1 MNEQPSAYTAARPG
15 DPTPALVPAAELR
28 VAVVSDAL
36 KDRNGVDTYYRDLV
50 THLQR
55 HVADIR
61 YMTPNPEDG
70 DLYTRFRFP
79 LPGDATQQV
88 VFPNATS
95 LYAELKAL
103 RPHVIVAATNGPFGM
118 LALYAARRLDARL
131 VAGFHTLIEDL
142 CNMYWGR
149 VLGGVTRGYMEFQ
162 NWLLFKYAA
171 QVVVNSKRMIQ
182 SANKLSSTPVSL
194 MGTPMDELFLNKPLQ
209 KPSPSLRRIL
219 YAGRLAPEKNIEAL
233 IDCARK
239 QTHLKFTI
247 AGDGP
252 LRRDVEAHSA
262 SLPNLDFVGHLP
274 RHRVVNIID
283 EHDLLVLPS
292 HLEAFGT
299 IALEAMVRKR
309 LVLVSSHCGIL
320 SWESLVRGL
329 YRYPPEESLCQAV
342 TRIEALDPAE
352 RAATCE
358 LARRTALEV
367 HENAISGWLGLFARL
382 ARGHCARHTPR
393 SGLHPRCDAG
403 HPGPLPAP
411 ARLPGP
417 GGGESGHAAGRAGS
431 GMVRCR
437 YRHAEVSAGIRTGTG
452 GTRLAA

>member
-1 MNEQPSAYTAARPG
+1 MNEQPSVSTAANTSASQAAIP
-15 DPTPALVPAAELR
+15 LSAAELR

-50 THLQR
+50 THLRR

-61 YMTPNPEDG
+61 YMSPNPEDG
-70 DLYTRFRFP
+70 ELYTRFRFP

-88 VFPNATS
+88 VFPHATS

-118 LALYAARRLDARL
+118 LALYAARRLDAQL

-162 NWLLFKYAA
+162 NWLLFRYSAR
-171 QVVVNSKRMIQ
+171 VVVNSQSMIE
-182 SANKLSSTPVSL
+182 SAHNLSSTPVTL
-194 MGTPMDELFLNKPLQ
+194 MGTPLDESFLSKPVQ
-209 KPSPSLRRIL
+209 EPTASLHRIL
-219 YAGRLAPEKNIEAL
+219 YAGRLAPEKNLEAL
-233 IDCARK
+233 IDCARTH
-239 QTHLKFTI
+239 THLQFTI
-247 AGDGP
+247 AGAGP
-252 LRRDVEAHSA
+252 LRQEVETQSA
-262 SLPNLDFVGHLP
+262 ALPNLNYVGHLP
-274 RHRVVNIID
+274 RQRIVDAID

-320 SWESLVRGL
+320 SWESLVHGL
-329 YRYPPEESLCQAV
+329 YQYPPEESLAEAV
-342 TRIEALDPAE
+342 ARIEALDPAE

-358 LARRTALEV
+358 TARRTALEI
-367 HENAISGWLGLFARL
+367 HDTAISGWLDLFVRL
-382 ARGHCARHTPR
+382 TSER
-393 SGLHPRCDAG
+393 
-403 HPGPLPAP
+403 
-411 ARLPGP
+411 
-417 GGGESGHAAGRAGS
+417 
-431 GMVRCR
+431 
-437 YRHAEVSAGIRTGTG
+437 
-452 GTRLAA
+452 